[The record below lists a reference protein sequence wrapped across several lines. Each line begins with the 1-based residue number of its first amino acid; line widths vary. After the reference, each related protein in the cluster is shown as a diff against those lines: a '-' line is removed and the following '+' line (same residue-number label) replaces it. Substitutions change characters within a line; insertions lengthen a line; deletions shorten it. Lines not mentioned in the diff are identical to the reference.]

1 MYILQNGFCNSFKQ
15 RDLKLEAQLQT
26 SASRVV
32 YSRLMSKV
40 VDWVD
45 DPGFESY
52 LDDEILHT
60 PRPRPHLDLLR
71 KVLGAHRK
79 CTKAVLPTQK
89 MKLGP

>member
-1 MYILQNGFCNSFKQ
+1 MPFGLINAGA
-15 RDLKLEAQLQT
+15 E
-26 SASRVV
+26 

-60 PRPRPHLDLLR
+60 PLPRPHLDLLR
-71 KVLGAHRK
+71 MSRWSSVLNFFSG
-79 CTKAVLPTQK
+79 
-89 MKLGP
+89 

>member
-1 MYILQNGFCNSFKQ
+1 MSRLELVSTNH
-15 RDLKLEAQLQT
+15 LLEAACFLFERMPFGLIN
-26 SASRVV
+26 AGAE

-60 PRPRPHLDLLR
+60 PLPRPHLGR
-71 KVLGAHRK
+71 TGGTGRW
-79 CTKAVLPTQK
+79 
-89 MKLGP
+89 